1 MIIIIFFTE
10 IHIKKAKKD
19 DKIADLAIPIPTDCC
34 PPIRKLAP
42 PFFVCFAWP
51 AWHQFFYN
59 FFLVAS
65 NLVVFGGDGDDVGLL
80 AFDSALAAAG
90 RP

>member
-34 PPIRKLAP
+34 PQSESSLHRSLCVLHGPLGTNSFI
-42 PFFVCFAWP
+42 
-51 AWHQFFYN
+51 